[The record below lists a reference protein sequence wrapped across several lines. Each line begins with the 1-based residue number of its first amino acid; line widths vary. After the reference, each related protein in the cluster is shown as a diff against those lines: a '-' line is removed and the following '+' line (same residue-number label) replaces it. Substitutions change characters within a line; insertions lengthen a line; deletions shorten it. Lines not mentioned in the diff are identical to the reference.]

1 MLIDFRVYWVVT
13 GFLLP
18 CTHHLIFYKHAKQ
31 YRNTFTMFRLIIPML
46 VLLLPA
52 CSLTP
57 GMDMKVDNNLSE
69 LEVPVLK
76 NGKMVKE
83 KTRIQPITADLIIAR
98 ENARQQA
105 VNNLPPVDIDKAIYR
120 IGPQDRI
127 QVTVWEH
134 PELNDPGGEK
144 ILPELAGKVVDENG
158 ELYYPYVGNI
168 HVAGKTVSEVRSEL
182 TRELSK
188 YFKKVKLDIR
198 VLSFQSHR
206 AAVVGEVKMPGI
218 QAMTETP
225 LTVAE
230 AISRAGG
237 VTENADMSNVALAR
251 DGKLYKIDVLA
262 LYEKGNS
269 TQNLLLKDGDVL
281 NIPDRKD
288 NTVMVMGEVGRQQAL
303 QINKGKLS
311 LSKALAEAYGV
322 DFNSSRPEEIYVIR
336 PGDMNPE
343 IFQLNAESPDAM
355 ILADQFPLQ
364 AHDTVFV
371 GTAGITQWSR
381 VLNQILPS
389 SFTSIMSRAAFM
401 GM

>member
-1 MLIDFRVYWVVT
+1 
-13 GFLLP
+13 
-18 CTHHLIFYKHAKQ
+18 
-31 YRNTFTMFRLIIPML
+31 MFRLIPLLL

-57 GMDMKVDNNLSE
+57 GMDMKTENNMSE
-69 LEVPVLK
+69 LEVPVMK
-76 NGKMVKE
+76 GGKMVKE
-83 KTRIQPITADLIIAR
+83 KTRIVPITADLIIAR
-98 ENARQQA
+98 ENARLQA
-105 VNNLPPVDIDKAIYR
+105 VNNLPPVDINKATYR
-120 IGPQDRI
+120 IGPQDRLLI
-127 QVTVWEH
+127 TVWEH

-158 ELYYPYVGNI
+158 ELYFPYVGNI
-168 HVAGKTVSEVRSEL
+168 PVAGKTVSEVRTEL
-182 TRELSK
+182 TRELSN

-206 AAVVGEVKMPGI
+206 AAVVGAVKVPGI
-218 QAMTETP
+218 QSMTETP

-237 VTENADMSNVALAR
+237 VTEEADMSNVALAR
-251 DGKLYKIDVLA
+251 EGKLYKIDVLA

-281 NIPDRKD
+281 NIPDNKD
-288 NTVMVMGEVGRQQAL
+288 NKVYVMGEVGKQQVL
-303 QINKGKLS
+303 PINKGKMS
-311 LSKALAEAYGV
+311 LSQALAEAYGV
-322 DFNSSRPEEIYVIR
+322 DFNSSRPEDIYVIR

-343 IFQLNAESPDAM
+343 IFQLNAESPDAL
-355 ILADQFPLQ
+355 ILGDQFALQ

-371 GTAGITQWSR
+371 GTAGVTQWSR

>member
-1 MLIDFRVYWVVT
+1 LQI
-13 GFLLP
+13 
-18 CTHHLIFYKHAKQ
+18 
-31 YRNTFTMFRLIIPML
+31 
-46 VLLLPA
+46 
-52 CSLTP
+52 
-57 GMDMKVDNNLSE
+57 
-69 LEVPVLK
+69 
-76 NGKMVKE
+76 
-83 KTRIQPITADLIIAR
+83 
-98 ENARQQA
+98 
-105 VNNLPPVDIDKAIYR
+105 
-120 IGPQDRI
+120 
-127 QVTVWEH
+127 TVWEH

-144 ILPELAGKVVDENG
+144 IMPELAGKVVDENG

-168 HVAGKTVSEVRSEL
+168 PVAGKTISEVRTLL
-182 TRELSK
+182 TQELSK

-206 AAVVGEVKMPGI
+206 AAVVGEVKAPGI
-218 QAMTETP
+218 QSMTETP

-237 VTENADMSNVALAR
+237 VNPDADMSNVALAR
-251 DGKLYKIDVLA
+251 AGKLYKIDVLA

-288 NTVMVMGEVGRQQAL
+288 NKVLVMGEVGRQQAL

-311 LSKALAEAYGV
+311 LSQALAEAYGV
-322 DFNSSRPEEIYVIR
+322 DFNTSRPEDIYVIR

-343 IFQLNAESPDAM
+343 IFQLNAESPDAL
-355 ILADQFPLQ
+355 ILADQFSLQ

-381 VLNQILPS
+381 VLNQILPG
-389 SFTSIMSRAAFM
+389 SFTSIMQRAAFM

>member
-1 MLIDFRVYWVVT
+1 
-13 GFLLP
+13 
-18 CTHHLIFYKHAKQ
+18 
-31 YRNTFTMFRLIIPML
+31 MFRLILPML

-57 GMDMKVDNNLSE
+57 GMDMKTDNGLSE
-69 LEVPVLK
+69 LDVPVLK
-76 NGKMVKE
+76 NGKLVKE
-83 KTRIQPITADLIIAR
+83 KTRIVPITADLIIER
-98 ENARQQA
+98 ESLRQQA
-105 VNNLPPVDIDKAIYR
+105 VNNLPPVDISQTIYR
-120 IGPQDRI
+120 IGPHDRLQI
-127 QVTVWEH
+127 TVWEH

-144 ILPELAGKVVDENG
+144 IMPELAGKVVGDDG
-158 ELYYPYVGNI
+158 ELYYPYVGSI
-168 HVAGKTVSEVRSEL
+168 PVAGKTVSEARSLL
-182 TRELSK
+182 THELSK
-188 YFKKVKLDIR
+188 YFKKVKLDVR

-206 AAVVGEVKMPGI
+206 AAVVGEVKTPGI
-218 QAMTETP
+218 QSMTETP

-237 VTENADMSNVALAR
+237 VTQDADMSNVALAR

-262 LYEKGNS
+262 LYEKGSS

-288 NTVMVMGEVGRQQAL
+288 NKVLVMGEVGRQQAV
-303 QINKGKLS
+303 QINKGKMS
-311 LSKALAEAYGV
+311 LSQALAEAYGV
-322 DFNSSRPEEIYVIR
+322 DFNSSRPEEVFVIR

-355 ILADQFPLQ
+355 ILADQFALQ

-371 GTAGITQWSR
+371 GTAGVTQWSR
-381 VLNQILPS
+381 VLNQILPG
-389 SFTSIMSRAAFM
+389 SFTSMMSLAATH

>member
-1 MLIDFRVYWVVT
+1 
-13 GFLLP
+13 
-18 CTHHLIFYKHAKQ
+18 
-31 YRNTFTMFRLIIPML
+31 MFRLIPIML
-46 VLLLPA
+46 ILSLPA

-57 GMDMKVDNNLSE
+57 GMDMKAENNMTDVE
-69 LEVPVLK
+69 LPVMK
-76 NGKMVKE
+76 DGVMVKE
-83 KTRIQPITADLIIAR
+83 KTKIQPITADLIIAG
-98 ENARQQA
+98 EHARQRA
-105 VNNLPPVDIDKAIYR
+105 VNQLPPVDDSQLSYR
-120 IGPQDRI
+120 IGPHDRLQI
-127 QVTVWEH
+127 TVWEH

-144 ILPELAGKVVDENG
+144 ILPELAGKVVDDNG

-168 HVAGKTVSEVRSEL
+168 LVAGKTVSEVRSEL
-182 TRELSK
+182 TQALSK

-206 AAVVGEVKMPGI
+206 AAIVGEVKTPGI

-230 AISRAGG
+230 ALSRAGG
-237 VTENADMSNVALAR
+237 VTADADMSNVALAR
-251 DGKLYKIDVLA
+251 DGRLYRLDVQA
-262 LYEKGNS
+262 LYERGGS

-288 NTVMVMGEVGRQQAL
+288 NKVFVMGEVGRQQAL
-303 QINKGKLS
+303 QINKGRMS
-311 LSKALAEAYGV
+311 LAQALAEAYGL
-322 DFNSSRPEEIYVIR
+322 DFNTSRPGEIFVIR

-343 IFQLNAESPDAM
+343 IFQLNAESPDAL
-355 ILADQFPLQ
+355 ILADQFPLMS
-364 AHDTVFV
+364 HDTVFV
-371 GTAGITQWSR
+371 GTAGVTQWSR

>member
-1 MLIDFRVYWVVT
+1 ML
-13 GFLLP
+13 
-18 CTHHLIFYKHAKQ
+18 
-31 YRNTFTMFRLIIPML
+31 RLIP
-46 VLLLPA
+46 LLLVMLLSA

-57 GMDMKVDNNLSE
+57 GMNMKKTDNNMSE
-69 LEVPVLK
+69 LEVPVMK
-76 NGKMVKE
+76 GGRMVKE
-83 KTRIQPITADLIIAR
+83 RPPITPITADLIIAR
-98 ENARQQA
+98 ENARQQET
-105 VNNLPPVDIDKAIYR
+105 NDLPPGDESKTVYR
-120 IGPQDRI
+120 IGPQDRLL
-127 QVTVWEH
+127 VTVWEH

-144 ILPELAGKVVDENG
+144 IEPELAGKVVDENG
-158 ELYYPYVGNI
+158 DLYYPYIGNI
-168 HVAGKTVSEVRSEL
+168 HVAGKTISTVRSQM
-182 TRELSK
+182 TRALSK
-188 YFKKVKLDIR
+188 YFKQVKLDVR

-206 AAVVGEVKMPGI
+206 AAVVGEVKTPGI

-225 LTVAE
+225 LTVSE

-237 VTENADMSNVALAR
+237 VTENADMSNVAVAR
-251 DGKLYKIDVLA
+251 DGKLYKLDVLGM
-262 LYEKGNS
+262 YEQGKT

-288 NTVMVMGEVGRQQAL
+288 NKVLVMGEVGKQQSI

-311 LSKALAEAYGV
+311 LAQALAESYGL
-322 DFNSSRPEEIYVIR
+322 DFNSSRPEDIYVIR
-336 PGDMNPE
+336 SGDMKPE

-355 ILADQFPLQ
+355 ILADQFTLQ

-371 GTAGITQWSR
+371 GTAGVTKWSR

>member
-1 MLIDFRVYWVVT
+1 MFKLILLMLA
-13 GFLLP
+13 L
-18 CTHHLIFYKHAKQ
+18 
-31 YRNTFTMFRLIIPML
+31 ML
-46 VLLLPA
+46 SA

-57 GMDMKVDNNLSE
+57 GMDMKAENNLSE
-69 LEVPVLK
+69 LELPVK
-76 NGKMVKE
+76 RGGKLVKE
-83 KTRIQPITADLIIAR
+83 KTPIVPITADLIIAR

-105 VNNLPPVDIDKAIYR
+105 VNNLPPVDISKATYR
-120 IGPQDRI
+120 IGPQDRLLI
-127 QVTVWEH
+127 TVWEH

-168 HVAGKTVSEVRSEL
+168 PVAGKTVSEVRTEL
-182 TRELSK
+182 TRELSRF
-188 YFKKVKLDIR
+188 FKKVKLDIR

-206 AAVVGEVKMPGI
+206 AAVVGEVKTPGI
-218 QAMTETP
+218 QSMTETP

-237 VTENADMSNVALAR
+237 VTEYADMSNVALAR

-281 NIPDRKD
+281 NIPDSKD
-288 NTVMVMGEVGRQQAL
+288 NKVLMMGEVGKQQAL
-303 QINKGKLS
+303 QMNKGKMS
-311 LSKALAEAYGV
+311 LAQALAEAYGV
-322 DFNSSRPEEIYVIR
+322 DFNSSRPGEIYVIR

-343 IFQLNAESPDAM
+343 IFQLNAESADAM
-355 ILADQFPLQ
+355 ILADQFALQ

-371 GTAGITQWSR
+371 GTAGVTQWSR
-381 VLNQILPS
+381 VLNQILPG
-389 SFTSIMSRAAFM
+389 SFTSIMSQAALM

>member
-1 MLIDFRVYWVVT
+1 
-13 GFLLP
+13 
-18 CTHHLIFYKHAKQ
+18 
-31 YRNTFTMFRLIIPML
+31 MFRLISLML
-46 VLLLPA
+46 TLLLSA

-57 GMDMKVDNNLSE
+57 GMDMNADNNLSE
-69 LEVPVLK
+69 LEVPVMR

-83 KTRIQPITADLIIAR
+83 KTRIVPITADLIIER
-98 ENARQQA
+98 ENSRQQA
-105 VNNLPPVDIDKAIYR
+105 VNKLPPVDRSQTAYK
-120 IGPQDRI
+120 IGPHDRLQI
-127 QVTVWEH
+127 TVWEH

-144 ILPELAGKVVDENG
+144 INPELAGKVVGDDG

-168 HVAGKTVSEVRSEL
+168 LVAGKTVSEVRTLL
-182 TRELSK
+182 THELSK

-206 AAVVGEVKMPGI
+206 AAIVGEVKTPGI
-218 QAMTETP
+218 QSMTETP

-237 VTENADMSNVALAR
+237 VNPDADMSNVALAR

-262 LYEKGNS
+262 LYEKGSS

-288 NTVMVMGEVGRQQAL
+288 SKVLMMGEVGKQQAL

-311 LSKALAEAYGV
+311 LSQALAEAYGV
-322 DFNSSRPEEIYVIR
+322 DFNTSRPGEIYVIR

-343 IFQLNAESPDAM
+343 IFQLNAESPDAL
-355 ILADQFPLQ
+355 ILADQFALQ

-371 GTAGITQWSR
+371 GTAGVTQWSR
-381 VLNQILPS
+381 VLNQILPG
-389 SFTSIMSRAAFM
+389 SFTSMMSQAAMM
-401 GM
+401 GL

>member
-1 MLIDFRVYWVVT
+1 MV
-13 GFLLP
+13 
-18 CTHHLIFYKHAKQ
+18 
-31 YRNTFTMFRLIIPML
+31 RLIPPLL
-46 VLLLPA
+46 VLMLSA

-57 GMDMKVDNNLSE
+57 GMKMQKDNNLSE
-69 LEVPVLK
+69 LEVPVMK
-76 NGKMVKE
+76 GGRMVKE
-83 KTRIQPITADLIIAR
+83 KTRIVPITADLIMAR
-98 ENARQQA
+98 ENARQQT
-105 VNNLPPVDIDKAIYR
+105 VNNLPPVDISNTVYR
-120 IGPQDRI
+120 IGPHDRL

-144 ILPELAGKVVDENG
+144 ILPELAGKMVDDNG
-158 ELYYPYVGNI
+158 DLYYPYAGDI
-168 HVAGKTVSEVRSEL
+168 HVAGKTISEVRTLL
-182 TRELSK
+182 THELSK
-188 YFKKVKLDIR
+188 YFKKVKLDVR

-206 AAVVGEVKMPGI
+206 AAVVGEVKTPGI

-237 VTENADMSNVALAR
+237 VTEYADMSNVALAR

-262 LYEKGNS
+262 LYEKGGT

-281 NIPDRKD
+281 NIPDSKD
-288 NTVMVMGEVGRQQAL
+288 NKVLVMGEVGRQQAL
-303 QINKGKLS
+303 QINKGRMTLS
-311 LSKALAEAYGV
+311 QALAEAYGL
-322 DFNSSRPEEIYVIR
+322 DFNASRPEDIYVIR

-343 IFQLNAESPDAM
+343 IFQLNAESPDAL

-371 GTAGITQWSR
+371 GTAGVTRWSR

-389 SFTSIMSRAAFM
+389 SFTSIMSRAAFI